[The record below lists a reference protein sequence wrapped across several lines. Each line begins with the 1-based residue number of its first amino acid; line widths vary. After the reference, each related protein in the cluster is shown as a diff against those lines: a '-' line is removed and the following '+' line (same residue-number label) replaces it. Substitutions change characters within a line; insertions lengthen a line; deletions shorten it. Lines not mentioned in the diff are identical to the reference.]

1 MEKKIFTISFIILDI
16 PEDIDDQKEDEK
28 LAIQSIYGDSALIEK
43 IPGKLWEL
51 KLEIP
56 SLIETLTPSPAKK
69 SARDTGITREMLEK
83 DANVC
88 QWFLRG
94 HCKFGK
100 RCYKKHVMPDKDYVV
115 DDKHLKD
122 LDGDEK
128 VFILE
133 IRFVIFLSK
142 DFYLETFFG
151 NTGRRA
157 PTTPSSFESGLGQ
170 FC

>member
-1 MEKKIFTISFIILDI
+1 MKILKKITRFYFSDI

-28 LAIQSIYGDSALIEK
+28 LAIQSIYGDSTLLEK

-51 KLEIP
+51 KLDNP
-56 SLIETLTPSPAKK
+56 SLIEVMTPSPVKK
-69 SARDTGITREMLEK
+69 SSKGSSIVTRDMLEK
-83 DANVC
+83 DINVC

-100 RCYKKHVMPDKDYVV
+100 RCYKKHVTPDKDYVI

-128 VFILE
+128 VFFLE
-133 IRFVIFLSK
+133 IRCVKFFL
-142 DFYLETFFG
+142 LTV
-151 NTGRRA
+151 
-157 PTTPSSFESGLGQ
+157 Q
-170 FC
+170 WC

>member
-1 MEKKIFTISFIILDI
+1 MLAIGLFLVIEPNALFYVSDI
-16 PEDIDDQKEDEK
+16 PDDIDDQKEDEK
-28 LAIQSIYGDSALIEK
+28 LAIQSIYGDSTLLEK

-51 KLEIP
+51 KLDNP
-56 SLIETLTPSPAKK
+56 SLIEVMTPTPVKNSSKR
-69 SARDTGITREMLEK
+69 SNIVTREMLEK
-83 DANVC
+83 DPNVC

-100 RCYKKHVMPDKDYVV
+100 RCYKKHATPDKDYVI

-133 IRFVIFLSK
+133 IRFV
-142 DFYLETFFG
+142 DFYCSKRHFLF
-151 NTGRRA
+151 
-157 PTTPSSFESGLGQ
+157 
-170 FC
+170 